1 MLVQTFTVGML
12 STNCY
17 VITCPK
23 TKEGIII
30 DPGFDNEIEAEKIFK
45 FIEKN
50 ELRLRYIVNTHGHP
64 DHTCG
69 NGFVKGKFDTPI
81 MIHKNDAHL
90 LGASAQAIAEA
101 LGFKTHSPEGD
112 ILLEDGNSV
121 KFGQAS
127 LKVMHTPGH
136 SRGSTSLVGENEVF
150 TGDTLFAGSIGRTDF
165 PESSNLQMQQS
176 LQKLKALPDRLAVY
190 PGHGPATTIGEEKR
204 SNPFMQTT

>member
-1 MLVQTFTVGML
+1 MQIQTFTVGMFQA
-12 STNCY
+12 NCY

-30 DPGFDNEIEAEKIFK
+30 DPGFDNEIEAEEIFR
-45 FIEKN
+45 FIAKN
-50 ELRLRYIVNTHGHP
+50 GLRLRYIVNTHGHP

-69 NGFVKGKFDTPI
+69 NGPVKEKFHTPI

-101 LGFKTHSPEGD
+101 LGFKTHSPDAD

-121 KFGQAS
+121 KFGQVS

-136 SRGSTSLVGENEVF
+136 SRGSTSLVGENEVI

-176 LQKLKALPDRLAVY
+176 LQKLKALPDRFAVY

-204 SNPFMQTT
+204 SNPFMQAT

>member
-1 MLVQTFTVGML
+1 MFQA
-12 STNCY
+12 NCY

-30 DPGFDNEIEAEKIFK
+30 DPGFNNEIEAEKILK

-50 ELRLRYIVNTHGHP
+50 EIELRYIVNTHGHP

-69 NGFVKGKFDTPI
+69 NGFVKRKFDTPI

-101 LGFKTHSPEGD
+101 LGFKTHSPEAD

-121 KFGQAS
+121 KFGQVS

-176 LQKLKALPDRLAVY
+176 LQKLKALPNRLAVY

-204 SNPFMQTT
+204 SNPFMQAT

>member
-1 MLVQTFTVGML
+1 M
-12 STNCY
+12 
-17 VITCPK
+17 
-23 TKEGIII
+23 

-45 FIEKN
+45 FIAKN
-50 ELRLRYIVNTHGHP
+50 RLRLRYIVNTHGHP
-64 DHTCG
+64 DHICG

-101 LGFKTHSPEGD
+101 LGFKTHSPEAD
-112 ILLEDGNSV
+112 ILLEDGNSI
-121 KFGQAS
+121 KFGQVS
-127 LKVMHTPGH
+127 LKAMHTPGH

-165 PESSNLQMQQS
+165 PESSSLQMQQS
-176 LQKLKALPDRLAVY
+176 LQKLKALPDRFTVY

-204 SNPFMQTT
+204 SNPFMQAT

>member
-1 MLVQTFTVGML
+1 MFQA
-12 STNCY
+12 NCY

-30 DPGFDNEIEAEKIFK
+30 DPGFDNEIEAEKIFR

-101 LGFKTHSPEGD
+101 LGFKTHSPEAD
-112 ILLEDGNSV
+112 ILLEDGNSQV
-121 KFGQAS
+121 WASKFESHA
-127 LKVMHTPGH
+127 H
-136 SRGSTSLVGENEVF
+136 SRPQPRKHITRGRERSIHGRHAVCRLHRKNRFPRKLQPANAAITAEAESPTRSLRC
-150 TGDTLFAGSIGRTDF
+150 LFWTRVSHDNRRRKTQQPVHA
-165 PESSNLQMQQS
+165 SNVIT
-176 LQKLKALPDRLAVY
+176 ARP
-190 PGHGPATTIGEEKR
+190 
-204 SNPFMQTT
+204 